1 MATLFGGKEHVP
13 FFRHSWDELH
23 AFVAETE
30 IKGNAFVDLRIS
42 GTLGVTLLMANISV
56 VVRPLDSG
64 QVRSVCT
71 GNVHTIQ
78 LMDMHDYRMC
88 IEGRKLLDAGTPMFK
103 TRRTFPQRESN
114 MFGRPTGRVRVP
126 SYWWILIQGLK
137 SWNECAKAR

>member
-30 IKGNAFVDLRIS
+30 IKGSAFVDLRIS

-56 VVRPLDSG
+56 VVGPFDSG

-78 LMDMHDYRMC
+78 LMDMHDCVCALKAENYSMLGPQCSRLGGHSHKENLTC
-88 IEGRKLLDAGTPMFK
+88 LVGQQAGC
-103 TRRTFPQRESN
+103 
-114 MFGRPTGRVRVP
+114 GYLHTGG
-126 SYWWILIQGLK
+126 Y
-137 SWNECAKAR
+137 